1 MGVEKRAVS
10 IPTKIAFGS
19 GSSALATK
27 ENAFDI
33 FLLFFYTQIVG
44 LSGTLAGTVIL
55 ISLVVDAISDPAV
68 GYWSDN
74 IRTKWGSRHPFMYA
88 SVVPLAVS
96 FILLFN
102 PPPGMGQMATF
113 SWMLA
118 FAILVRSS
126 ITLFSVPSISLVAE
140 MTSNY
145 TERTSLIS
153 FRMFFGWLGGI
164 SVGYFAYSVI
174 FAPSAKFA
182 DGRFDPSAY
191 QDYAFFGA
199 AIMIIAILCC
209 TAGTHHLI
217 PRLHKAPSTGIS
229 FRGFVDD
236 IKTALSTKPFLVLF
250 IAVLIT
256 AIANGYREVTDLY
269 MYTYF
274 WGFSTDN
281 LSSFLIGRAIAAL
294 MLFASIKYI
303 TARFGKRRLIVTAT
317 FALMIAGP
325 LPVVLALL
333 GLLPNDGGDA
343 SFYVL
348 FVQSMVL
355 TYFAIASMITAISM
369 VADSIDQNEL
379 ETGKQQ
385 SGLFFSAINFSGKAT
400 SGLGGFVAGVTLDLI
415 SFPKTADVS
424 SIPAETLESLG
435 VASVIILTSFWAV
448 ALFTISRYSLTKEK
462 HAEIVVALEKQRK
475 LRG

>member
-1 MGVEKRAVS
+1 
-10 IPTKIAFGS
+10 
-19 GSSALATK
+19 
-27 ENAFDI
+27 
-33 FLLFFYTQIVG
+33 
-44 LSGTLAGTVIL
+44 
-55 ISLVVDAISDPAV
+55 
-68 GYWSDN
+68 
-74 IRTKWGSRHPFMYA
+74 
-88 SVVPLAVS
+88 
-96 FILLFN
+96 
-102 PPPGMGQMATF
+102 
-113 SWMLA
+113 
-118 FAILVRSS
+118 
-126 ITLFSVPSISLVAE
+126 
-140 MTSNY
+140 
-145 TERTSLIS
+145 
-153 FRMFFGWLGGI
+153 
-164 SVGYFAYSVI
+164 
-174 FAPSAKFA
+174 
-182 DGRFDPSAY
+182 
-191 QDYAFFGA
+191 
-199 AIMIIAILCC
+199 
-209 TAGTHHLI
+209 
-217 PRLHKAPSTGIS
+217 
-229 FRGFVDD
+229 
-236 IKTALSTKPFLVLF
+236 
-250 IAVLIT
+250 
-256 AIANGYREVTDLY
+256 

-317 FALMIAGP
+317 FAMMIAGP
-325 LPVVLALL
+325 LPVVLALM

-462 HAEIVVALEKQRK
+462 HAEIVSALEKQRK